1 MSVAS
6 EDLVIQTSAGAF
18 DASNLTVERVVIHRI
33 HNRAPDKTIQ
43 PPICSSALTVLPQR
57 GREALEQRIVAALGS
72 RSHGVEMSIEAFDTM
87 DFFQAAAHA
96 IHLPDTEFIELTHE
110 MAQLLTRA
118 QGSTSAPA
126 GMLAVVTGRVG
137 NPQKRFLAVIKADI
151 QDGFGTGED
160 AATLAMTYL
169 QNLVLTPT
177 QRFYKVG
184 LLVEQTSSVAQ
195 SRGTYDPS
203 NYRAFLFD
211 HLITATETRQAA
223 AYFYQHFLGMDI
235 QKSSKKLT
243 KDFFEYTKGFI
254 ASASLSEEQKFDAK
268 DALRVELKSA
278 SSIISASDYANA
290 HLPHDVRTDYLR
302 YMKQKGFPRNAIA
315 KDTQFVSAQLR
326 RPRKLKFVQGI
337 QLTIPPDVPTSLIS
351 IAADGEET
359 VVRIASGYR
368 EED

>member
-1 MSVAS
+1 MSVVPEEIA
-6 EDLVIQTSAGAF
+6 VQTSAGAF
-18 DASNLTVERVVIHRI
+18 DASNLVVERVVVHRV

-43 PPICSSALTVLPQR
+43 PPVCSSSLAVLPPR

-72 RSHGVEMSIEAFDTM
+72 RSHGIEMSIEAIDTV
-87 DFFQAAAHA
+87 DFFQAGAHA
-96 IHLPDTEFIELTHE
+96 IHLGDNDFVALTHE

-137 NPQKRFLAVIKADI
+137 SPQKRFIAVIKADI

-160 AATLAMTYL
+160 AVTLAMTYL

-184 LLVEQTSSVAQ
+184 LLLEQSAGVLQ
-195 SRGTYDPS
+195 SRGEYDPS

-223 AYFYQHFLGMDI
+223 AYFYQNFLGMDI

-243 KDFFEYTKGFI
+243 KDFFEFTKSFI
-254 ASASLSEEQKFDAK
+254 GSASLSEEQKFDAR
-268 DALRVELKSA
+268 DALRVDLKST
-278 SSIISASDYANA
+278 SPIISASDYADA
-290 HLPHDVRTDYLR
+290 YLPVDVRSDYLR
-302 YMKQKGFPRNAIA
+302 YMEQKGFPRNAVA
-315 KDTQFVSAQLR
+315 KDTQFVAAQLR

-337 QLTIPPDVPTSLIS
+337 QLTIPPDVPASVVAID
-351 IAADGEET
+351 AQEGET
-359 VVRIASGYR
+359 VVRIAGSYR